1 MFSSDIFS
9 KSVNKMFIAF
19 PIWLEGL
26 IRSVTDMD
34 GIQVKKVERKEG
46 ESDFNFEQ
54 KKKNSRSIYTSLI
67 MMLRQRCND
76 VAVKFSW
83 FHKEI

>member
-1 MFSSDIFS
+1 MFT
-9 KSVNKMFIAF
+9 AF

-26 IRSVTDMD
+26 IRSVTDID
-34 GIQVKKVERKEG
+34 GIQAKKVERKKGERKKG

-54 KKKNSRSIYTSLI
+54 KKNSCSIYTSLM

>member
-1 MFSSDIFS
+1 
-9 KSVNKMFIAF
+9 MFIAF

-34 GIQVKKVERKEG
+34 GIQVKKVERKKG

-54 KKKNSRSIYTSLI
+54 KENFVFYLYVVNDDAAAK
-67 MMLRQRCND
+67 MQRCRSKIFLVSQRNI
-76 VAVKFSW
+76 VYAC
-83 FHKEI
+83 I